1 MSQKHAVAH
10 SDVRS
15 TPDTAA
21 AVEVEPDVDV
31 DPSDTQGADAPAK
44 PAERRYAGMTAD
56 ERRAER
62 RRRLLDTALELF
74 GTDGYAYTGIERLCS
89 RAGVTARHFYEEFGS
104 REGLLT
110 ALYDEI
116 VVATLDKVAAAVAA
130 APRDDALAMARAGM
144 LAFVHGMLD
153 DPRRARVQCL
163 EVVGVSPT
171 LESHRREVLHLYAD
185 LVSEQSRALGL
196 GNGGDGRER
205 QRTAA
210 SIALVGGTNEL
221 MIEWL
226 TDNGKYQAT
235 IDELIDDLVRVYVA
249 VGRDDPS

>member
-1 MSQKHAVAH
+1 MTQKPTSNANP
-10 SDVRS
+10 
-15 TPDTAA
+15 TPA
-21 AVEVEPDVDV
+21 
-31 DPSDTQGADAPAK
+31 APASHRATSAGAK
-44 PAERRYAGMTAD
+44 PPSAEPKPPSERRYAGMTAD

-89 RAGVTARHFYEEFGS
+89 HAGVTARHFYEEFGS
-104 REGLLT
+104 REGLLI

-116 VVATLDKVAAAVAA
+116 VRATLDAVAAAVAA
-130 APRDDALAMARAGM
+130 APQNDHLEMTRAGM

-163 EVVGVSPT
+163 EVVGVSQT
-171 LESHRREVLHLYAD
+171 LEHHRREVLHLYAD

-196 GNGGDGRER
+196 GTAGASTER
-205 QRTAA
+205 QRRAA

-221 MIEWL
+221 LIEWL
-226 TDNGKYQAT
+226 TDHGTYDASV
-235 IDELIDDLVRVYVA
+235 DELIDDLVRIYVA
-249 VGRDDPS
+249 VGRDDRA